1 MNEIIKNDDQKG
13 AKTTALKTA
22 RQLKTIKNFS
32 KLVIIKYIIETFE
45 VLVIHH

>member
-1 MNEIIKNDDQKG
+1 MNDIIKNDDKTG

-32 KLVIIKYIIETFE
+32 KLLIIRIYIID
-45 VLVIHH
+45 I

>member
-1 MNEIIKNDDQKG
+1 MSDIIQNDDQTG

-32 KLVIIKYIIETFE
+32 KLVIKKIIGTFE

>member
-1 MNEIIKNDDQKG
+1 MNVIIQNDGQTG

-32 KLVIIKYIIETFE
+32 KLLIKK
-45 VLVIHH
+45 LSSKHLKNW

>member
-1 MNEIIKNDDQKG
+1 MDDIMQNDDQTG

-32 KLVIIKYIIETFE
+32 KVAIKKY
-45 VLVIHH
+45 HRNN

>member
-1 MNEIIKNDDQKG
+1 MSDIIQNDDQTG

-32 KLVIIKYIIETFE
+32 KLVIKKNHRNI
-45 VLVIHH
+45 

>member
-1 MNEIIKNDDQKG
+1 MNDIIQNDDQTG

-32 KLVIIKYIIETFE
+32 KLVIKKISSKH
-45 VLVIHH
+45 LKNW